1 MSNFSL
7 INKRNIKNSSFYL
20 DEKESHHIISVLR
33 LKKDDELTLTD
44 GEGNSLNYHKTVQRA
59 WEDTPYMGTNYISEG
74 CFLRNRKTGKT
85 YQLTSNWYQFCLLYT
100 SPSPRDS

>member
-33 LKKDDELTLTD
+33 LKRDDELTLTD
-44 GEGNSLNYHKTVQRA
+44 GEGNIYHALINDINKKTVKGKILK
-59 WEDTPYMGTNYISEG
+59 EEYI
-74 CFLRNRKTGKT
+74 KP
-85 YQLTSNWYQFCLLYT
+85 CLLYT
-100 SPSPRDS
+100 SPSPRDQEASRMPSSA